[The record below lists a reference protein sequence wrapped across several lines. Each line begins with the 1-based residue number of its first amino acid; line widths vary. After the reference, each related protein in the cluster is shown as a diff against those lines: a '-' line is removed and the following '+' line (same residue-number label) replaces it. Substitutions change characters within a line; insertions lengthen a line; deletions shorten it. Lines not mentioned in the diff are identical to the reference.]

1 MHSNFHSLHKR
12 KVKFILFGYFT
23 DWEFPG
29 SVERGADI
37 ESKANFNFLISE
49 FREAIDK
56 ESEIS
61 KKKRLLLSSAVAT
74 DPKIIENGYDIKNIC
89 ENLDYVT
96 T

>member
-12 KVKFILFGYFT
+12 RVKFILFQYFT

-49 FREAIDK
+49 FR
-56 ESEIS
+56 
-61 KKKRLLLSSAVAT
+61 VAM
-74 DPKIIENGYDIKNIC
+74 
-89 ENLDYVT
+89 
-96 T
+96 